1 MILQEKESLQKMS
14 QYTVLM
20 KQFVALNFHRCFCFL
35 TVGLN
40 SQTVWVKWI
49 VWMKKT
55 YQIMSVLWFISYSR
69 RIKEVHL
76 AVKSPV
82 GFSMPCFVK
91 TNRKAEIIEM
101 LCCFYSKYWLH
112 ELLMSVSIWQ
122 QKLDLF
128 PPCTYITSTLNP
140 SSYWEAASW
149 LFGDQ

>member
-1 MILQEKESLQKMS
+1 MQLQESTFMSSHCTPQNDPTRKGKSAKMS

-40 SQTVWVKWI
+40 SQTVWVK
-49 VWMKKT
+49 WMKKT

-112 ELLMSVSIWQ
+112 ELNVSIN
-122 QKLDLF
+122 LTAEMRFLAR
-128 PPCTYITSTLNP
+128 TSL
-140 SSYWEAASW
+140 
-149 LFGDQ
+149 LH

>member
-1 MILQEKESLQKMS
+1 MS

-40 SQTVWVKWI
+40 SQTVWVKL
-49 VWMKKT
+49 MKKS

-122 QKLDLF
+122 QKWDFWHVHHFYTKSLFLLRSCFMAVWGSIVSLQDLQM
-128 PPCTYITSTLNP
+128 YRKREN
-140 SSYWEAASW
+140 
-149 LFGDQ
+149 